1 MNRTVTRLLA
11 LVLLLCPFAMM
22 AQEKLTV
29 TGTVVDSYEEPLIG
43 VSVLVKGSGGTG
55 MSTNIDG
62 EFSIKAAVGDI
73 LQFSYI
79 GFTPQEVKVNV
90 PSALTTLSLKK
101 TPRYLTR

>member
-43 VSVLVKGSGGTG
+43 VSVLVKGSGTG

-79 GFTPQEVKVNV
+79 GSP
-90 PSALTTLSLKK
+90 L
-101 TPRYLTR
+101 RR